1 VFFGLI
7 VAATLLSYAIGA
19 AVGVPV
25 LVPILNTLASYPF
38 MVLALKRGDL
48 RLAVARML
56 VWAATMGVA
65 ATVIAYARPAAADA
79 LFLRGQAYR
88 TEMLAWVR
96 TGQGAEST
104 PSQFIPQQLTHAAVF
119 TGLTLATGGAAA
131 MPMGA
136 VLMNYMG
143 TYVGGLAGVSRRP
156 VLTMIL
162 GWHPW
167 AVIRVISFVIIGVV
181 LSVPLLSKLARVR
194 VDPAVARSLLIVA
207 GTGLVVDI
215 VLKALLAPAWQ
226 RLLAGIVGW

>member
-1 VFFGLI
+1 MSSVLI
-7 VAATLLSYAIGA
+7 VLFTLFSYAAGVAIGVPTLL
-19 AVGVPV
+19 
-25 LVPILNTLASYPF
+25 PILNTLASFPF

-56 VWAATMGVA
+56 IWALTMGVA
-65 ATVIAYARPAAADA
+65 ATLVAYARPATADA
-79 LFLRGQAYR
+79 IFMRGQAYR
-88 TEMLAWVR
+88 TEMFAWVM

-104 PSQFIPQQLTHAAVF
+104 PSQFIPQQLTHAAIF
-119 TGLTLATGGAAA
+119 SGLALATGGAAA

-143 TYVGGLAGVSRRP
+143 TYVGGLAGASRRP
-156 VLTMIL
+156 ALTMIV

-181 LSVPLLSKLARVR
+181 LSAPLLSKLAKFSVDRV
-194 VDPAVARSLLIVA
+194 AARRLLILA
-207 GTGLVVDI
+207 GTGLVADI

-226 RLLAGIVGW
+226 RLLLRVVGW